1 MNHCR
6 ILIQEHLENGANYIH
21 NFPLDDHYADEAVAF
36 MKQEYH
42 SDCIFFI
49 EYSLN

>member
-1 MNHCR
+1 MNECR
-6 ILIQEHLENGANYIH
+6 IIIQEHLENGANYFH
-21 NFPLDDHYADEAVAF
+21 NFPLCEDYVDEAVEF

-42 SDCIFFI
+42 SDCIFII

>member
-1 MNHCR
+1 MVECR
-6 ILIQEHLENGANYIH
+6 IIIQEHLENGGNYIH
-21 NFPLDDHYADEAVAF
+21 NFPLGEEFVEDAVEF

-42 SDCIFFI
+42 SDCIFII